1 MKLIFI
7 TPPYSIQER
16 YNSKT
21 NIKKGYLPPLG
32 LAYIA
37 STLERD
43 GGHESK
49 VIDLQVFDYT
59 LGEIIEEVKKFAP
72 DVVVLGALSATADKA
87 YKLSKEIK
95 DKLQLPIILGGPHV
109 SRLPKEVMEQ
119 QTHIDFVIIE
129 EAEYSML
136 ELMEYFQGKRD
147 IESIKGIAYRNEK
160 GEVCLTAARPPIAN
174 LDELP
179 IPSRKYFDMSRYI
192 PLPNQYKRLPLANMM
207 TTRGCSYGQCTFCFE
222 GGPHAPK
229 YRRIS
234 PQHALAEV
242 KYLVSEYGIKEI
254 SFWDDEFAFP
264 NKWVMEFC
272 DLIKENNI
280 DIKWSCYTH
289 VNYITPELLKK
300 MSAAGCWNIF
310 YGLESGTQTLIN
322 KVKKGTTLDRMRKAV
337 KWTHEAGIETR
348 GSFILALPGE
358 TPELARETIKF
369 AIELD
374 LDYVQFLLNTPFP
387 GTIMWDKNLDEGT
400 LSKNYNDYSVF
411 MPVFVPHGYKDGK
424 EVIKLQREAYRR
436 FYFRPKYVLKH
447 MQRVKTMEDVKRYM
461 SGVKFIIGMTA

>member
-1 MKLIFI
+1 MKAMFI
-7 TPPYSIQER
+7 TPPYSIKER

-37 STLERD
+37 STIERD
-43 GGHESK
+43 GGHESR
-49 VIDLQVFDYT
+49 VLDLQVLEYT
-59 LGEIIEEVKKFAP
+59 MEEIINDVKSFNP
-72 DVVVLGALSATADKA
+72 DIVVFGALSATADKA
-87 YKLSKEIK
+87 YKIAQKIKEE
-95 DKLQLPIILGGPHV
+95 LHLPVIFGGPHV
-109 SRLPKEVMEQ
+109 SRLPKEVMEKQ
-119 QTHIDFVIIE
+119 PFIDFLIIE

-136 ELMEYFQGKRD
+136 ELLEYFQGKRQPQ
-147 IESIKGIAYRNEK
+147 SIKGIAYRTK
-160 GEVCLTAARPPIAN
+160 DGEIKLTEPRLPIAN

-179 IPSRKYFDMSRYI
+179 IPSRKYFDMSKYI

-234 PQHALAEV
+234 AKKAIEEI
-242 KYLVSEYGIKEI
+242 KYLVDEYGIKEI

-264 NKWVMEFC
+264 NKWVNEFC
-272 DLIKENNI
+272 DMIKENNI
-280 DIKWSCYTH
+280 DIKWSCYSH
-289 VNYITPELLKK
+289 VNYITEDLLKK
-300 MSAAGCWNIF
+300 MAAAGCWNIF
-310 YGLESGTQTLIN
+310 YGLESGTQVLIN

-387 GTIMWDKNLDEGT
+387 GTIMWEKNLDEGR
-400 LSKNYNDYSVF
+400 LSSNYNDYSVF
-411 MPVFVPHGYKDGK
+411 MPVFVPHGYKDEK
-424 EVIKLQREAYRR
+424 EIISVQREAYRR
-436 FYFRPKYVLKH
+436 FYFRPKYVMKHLK
-447 MQRVKTMEDVKRYM
+447 RIKTMEDVKRYM
-461 SGVKFIIGMTA
+461 SGVKFVVGMTA